1 MSIAKANGVLKD
13 AIKAYAKLDL
23 LILDE
28 WLIRRLSYNEA
39 YDLLE
44 IVEARE
50 NRSMIFCKQYETY
63 GWY

>member
-1 MSIAKANGVLKD
+1 MKST
-13 AIKAYAKLDL
+13 IKAYAKLDL

-44 IVEARE
+44 IV
-50 NRSMIFCKQYETY
+50 
-63 GWY
+63 